1 MLAALWQPFAEFAF
15 CSGRCW
21 AGGAGVQRGPLGVFL
36 MLRRMS
42 LIGDAISHG
51 VLPGAALAFWF
62 FGLSLPALTFGGLVA
77 GLGMAGLAAWI
88 TRRTGLREDASLAA
102 IYPISLAG
110 GVLLLGLAGRRIDL
124 LHLLFGS
131 ALAVDGETL
140 RSMLTVAGTSLALL
154 ALIYR
159 PLLWD
164 SFDPVFLRGV
174 SRFGAPAYALFLALV
189 VLNLV
194 TGFHAIGALMVVGL
208 MMLPAAAALEPA
220 PAGAAADGGGHRREL
235 RVAGAVAVVPR
246 QPAQRA
252 LHCVAGGARLPD
264 FGVRRAGPRL
274 AATRAPS
281 RALLR
286 SPACSCAC
294 ALCCCCACPFHCPLR
309 RRRGW

>member
-15 CSGRCW
+15 LQRALLGGVVLACS
-21 AGGAGVQRGPLGVFL
+21 AGPLGVFL

-208 MMLPAAAALEPA
+208 MMLPAAAA
-220 PAGAAADGGGHRREL
+220 RFWSR
-235 RVAGAVAVVPR
+235 
-246 QPAQRA
+246 
-252 LHCVAGGARLPD
+252 RLPVLLLTAAGIGASCVWLGLLLS
-264 FGVRRAGPRL
+264 FHANLPSGPCIVLLAGLAYLISVFVGPVHGLLRRA
-274 AATRAPS
+274 
-281 RALLR
+281 
-286 SPACSCAC
+286 
-294 ALCCCCACPFHCPLR
+294 PLPVPC
-309 RRRGW
+309 

>member
-15 CSGRCW
+15 LQRALLGGVALACS
-21 AGGAGVQRGPLGVFL
+21 AGPLGVFL

-154 ALIYR
+154 VLIYR

-208 MMLPAAAALEPA
+208 MMLPAAAARFWSRRLA
-220 PAGAAADGGGHRREL
+220 VLLLTAAGIGASCVWLGLLLSFHANLPSGPCIVL
-235 RVAGAVAVVPR
+235 LAGLAYLISVFVGPVHG
-246 QPAQRA
+246 
-252 LHCVAGGARLPD
+252 LL
-264 FGVRRAGPRL
+264 RRA
-274 AATRAPS
+274 
-281 RALLR
+281 
-286 SPACSCAC
+286 
-294 ALCCCCACPFHCPLR
+294 PLPVPC
-309 RRRGW
+309 

>member
-15 CSGRCW
+15 LQRALLGGVALACS
-21 AGGAGVQRGPLGVFL
+21 AGPLGVIL

-208 MMLPAAAALEPA
+208 MMLPAAAA
-220 PAGAAADGGGHRREL
+220 RFWSR
-235 RVAGAVAVVPR
+235 
-246 QPAQRA
+246 
-252 LHCVAGGARLPD
+252 RLPVLLLTAAGIGASCVWLGLLLS
-264 FGVRRAGPRL
+264 FHANLPSGPSIVLLAGLAYLISVFVGPVHGLLRRA
-274 AATRAPS
+274 
-281 RALLR
+281 
-286 SPACSCAC
+286 
-294 ALCCCCACPFHCPLR
+294 PLPVPC
-309 RRRGW
+309 

>member
-1 MLAALWQPFAEFAF
+1 MLAALWHPFAEFAF
-15 CSGRCW
+15 LQRALLGGVALACS
-21 AGGAGVQRGPLGVFL
+21 AGPLGVFL

-174 SRFGAPAYALFLALV
+174 SRLGAPAYALFLALV

-208 MMLPAAAALEPA
+208 MMLPAAAA
-220 PAGAAADGGGHRREL
+220 RFWSR
-235 RVAGAVAVVPR
+235 
-246 QPAQRA
+246 
-252 LHCVAGGARLPD
+252 RLPVLLLTAAGIGASCVWLGLLLS
-264 FGVRRAGPRL
+264 FHANLPSGPCIVLLAGLAYLISVFVGPVHGLLRRA
-274 AATRAPS
+274 
-281 RALLR
+281 
-286 SPACSCAC
+286 
-294 ALCCCCACPFHCPLR
+294 PLPVPC
-309 RRRGW
+309 

>member
-1 MLAALWQPFAEFAF
+1 MFAVLWQPFAEFAF
-15 CSGRCW
+15 LQRALLGGVALACS
-21 AGGAGVQRGPLGVFL
+21 AGPLGVFL

-62 FGLSLPALTFGGLVA
+62 FGLSLPALTFGGMVA

-140 RSMLTVAGTSLALL
+140 RSMLMVAGTSLALL

-208 MMLPAAAALEPA
+208 MMLPAAAA
-220 PAGAAADGGGHRREL
+220 RFWSR
-235 RVAGAVAVVPR
+235 
-246 QPAQRA
+246 
-252 LHCVAGGARLPD
+252 RLPVLLLTAAGIGASCVWLGLLLS
-264 FGVRRAGPRL
+264 FHANLPSGPCIVLLAGLAYLISVFVGPVHGLLRRA
-274 AATRAPS
+274 
-281 RALLR
+281 
-286 SPACSCAC
+286 
-294 ALCCCCACPFHCPLR
+294 PLPVPC
-309 RRRGW
+309 

>member
-15 CSGRCW
+15 LQRALLGGVALACS
-21 AGGAGVQRGPLGVFL
+21 AGPLGVFL

-164 SFDPVFLRGV
+164 SLDPVFLRGV

-208 MMLPAAAALEPA
+208 MMLPAAAA
-220 PAGAAADGGGHRREL
+220 RFWSR
-235 RVAGAVAVVPR
+235 
-246 QPAQRA
+246 
-252 LHCVAGGARLPD
+252 RLPVLLLTAAGIGASCVWLGLLLS
-264 FGVRRAGPRL
+264 FHANLPSGPCIVLLAGLAYLISVFVGPVHGLLRRA
-274 AATRAPS
+274 
-281 RALLR
+281 
-286 SPACSCAC
+286 
-294 ALCCCCACPFHCPLR
+294 PLPVPC
-309 RRRGW
+309 

>member
-1 MLAALWQPFAEFAF
+1 MFAALWQPFAEFAF
-15 CSGRCW
+15 LQRALLGGVALACS
-21 AGGAGVQRGPLGVFL
+21 AGPLGVFL

-140 RSMLTVAGTSLALL
+140 RSMLTVAGASLALL

-208 MMLPAAAALEPA
+208 MMLPAAAARFWSRRLA
-220 PAGAAADGGGHRREL
+220 LLLLTAAGIGASCVWLGLLLSFHANLPSGPCIVL
-235 RVAGAVAVVPR
+235 LAGLAYLISVFVGPVHG
-246 QPAQRA
+246 
-252 LHCVAGGARLPD
+252 LL
-264 FGVRRAGPRL
+264 RRA
-274 AATRAPS
+274 
-281 RALLR
+281 
-286 SPACSCAC
+286 
-294 ALCCCCACPFHCPLR
+294 PLPVPC
-309 RRRGW
+309 

>member
-15 CSGRCW
+15 LQRALLGGVALACS
-21 AGGAGVQRGPLGVFL
+21 AGPLGVFL

-154 ALIYR
+154 ALVYR

-208 MMLPAAAALEPA
+208 MMLPAAAA
-220 PAGAAADGGGHRREL
+220 RFWSR
-235 RVAGAVAVVPR
+235 
-246 QPAQRA
+246 
-252 LHCVAGGARLPD
+252 RLPVLLLTAAGIGASCVWLGLLLS
-264 FGVRRAGPRL
+264 FHANLPSGPCIVLLAGLAYLISVFVGPVHGLLRRA
-274 AATRAPS
+274 
-281 RALLR
+281 
-286 SPACSCAC
+286 
-294 ALCCCCACPFHCPLR
+294 PLPVPC
-309 RRRGW
+309 